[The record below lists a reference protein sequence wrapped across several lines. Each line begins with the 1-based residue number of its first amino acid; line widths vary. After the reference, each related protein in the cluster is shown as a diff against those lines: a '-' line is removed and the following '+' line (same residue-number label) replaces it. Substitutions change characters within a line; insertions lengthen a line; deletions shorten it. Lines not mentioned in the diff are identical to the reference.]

1 MKFIVTTT
9 EKLKK
14 LLELK
19 KKLSPEEIV
28 ENLDAI
34 GVYMVGSVRDN
45 IELGGRPKFTPLKPA
60 TLERKKGETILVESE
75 ALHLGIM
82 HEVDEEETAVYIG
95 PSGPSSK
102 YAPTHNF
109 GDEERG
115 IPARTFLL
123 AHPEDDEYIKRFIA
137 NPVMEME

>member
-9 EKLKK
+9 EKIEQ
-14 LLELK
+14 LLNLK
-19 KKLSPEEIV
+19 KKLSTGEIV

-34 GVYMVGSVRDN
+34 GVHMVGSVRDN
-45 IELGGRPKFTPLKPA
+45 IKLGGRPEFTPLKPA
-60 TLERKKGETILVESE
+60 TLKQKKEETILVESE
-75 ALHLGIM
+75 ALELGIM
-82 HEVDEEETAVYIG
+82 HEVDQEEPAVYIG
-95 PSGPSSK
+95 PSRPSSK

-123 AHPEDDEYIKRFIA
+123 VQPEDDQYINQFIG
-137 NPVMEME
+137 NPLME